1 MTPAF
6 FNRPSFIA
14 NESSRRPRA
23 FSSGARD
30 QACSAQRSLSIS
42 VSLLNLAFWS
52 PQPLRK
58 FYEQLT
64 RSLREKS
71 SNKRVGYLKTK
82 AMEIKFIIV
91 LIAGCGVAFLT
102 RFLVALLKEAAVASR
117 RTNPVKVVE
126 ESRSSSSKVPKL
138 SRLRVV
144 EQESVRRIAML

>member
-1 MTPAF
+1 
-6 FNRPSFIA
+6 
-14 NESSRRPRA
+14 
-23 FSSGARD
+23 
-30 QACSAQRSLSIS
+30 
-42 VSLLNLAFWS
+42 
-52 PQPLRK
+52 
-58 FYEQLT
+58 
-64 RSLREKS
+64 
-71 SNKRVGYLKTK
+71 
-82 AMEIKFIIV
+82 MEIKFIIV